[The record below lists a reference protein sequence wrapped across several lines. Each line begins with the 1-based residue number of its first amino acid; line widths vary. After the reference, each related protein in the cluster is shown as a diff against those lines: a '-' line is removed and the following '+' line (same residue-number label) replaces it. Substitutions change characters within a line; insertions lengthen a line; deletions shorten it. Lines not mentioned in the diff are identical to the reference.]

1 MSFATGEDVRNTIES
16 LVSALITYM
25 SQRYV
30 ATPFNGSHHLAFGK
44 LGAAKRAYAG
54 VPDHLRPYELRLAPN
69 KFPVFTYDEVMTKF
83 GTDKPDLRD
92 RSQVCARPCPSFHLT
107 PLTGP
112 QIYRVDDIVS
122 NDFVSMIT
130 KLDNPIVEAM
140 HLRLQK
146 PQEARR
152 FIHEFMDN
160 LPRSSLQLSGDG
172 TPGVFVVDDGK
183 PLRGL
188 ASFGFEAVEKLE
200 EKNRAMRL
208 LDGDIIIVQ
217 ARKRADFH
225 GEGWTDLGK
234 LRRAIH
240 DAARAQQLLQA
251 NYSWGLC
258 WVTRF
263 PLFTPTDADSA
274 AAGEGQGGSSGF
286 SSTHHP
292 FTAPCGPEDFDF
304 LETNPLLA
312 KGDHYD
318 LICRGVEIGGGS
330 RRIHDA
336 EMQTYIMRDVLG
348 MSDAGVNQ
356 FRHLLD
362 ALKDGCPPH
371 AGFAMGWDRFVTVLC
386 GVDSVTDVLAFPKN
400 SKGHDHMVGSPSKLT
415 DAQARTYHLAAS
427 AYKPTSSVA
436 AVGVKPSD
444 VPIPGDEPLPGSVPT
459 GTGA

>member
-1 MSFATGEDVRNTIES
+1 
-16 LVSALITYM
+16 
-25 SQRYV
+25 
-30 ATPFNGSHHLAFGK
+30 
-44 LGAAKRAYAG
+44 
-54 VPDHLRPYELRLAPN
+54 
-69 KFPVFTYDEVMTKF
+69 
-83 GTDKPDLRD
+83 
-92 RSQVCARPCPSFHLT
+92 
-107 PLTGP
+107 
-112 QIYRVDDIVS
+112 
-122 NDFVSMIT
+122 MIT
-130 KLDNPIVEAM
+130 KLENPIVEAM
-140 HLRLQK
+140 HLRLAK
-146 PQEARR
+146 PEKARR

-172 TPGVFVVDDGK
+172 TPGVFVIDETK

-188 ASFGFEAVEKLE
+188 SPLGFEAAGQLE
-200 EKNRAMRL
+200 EKVGSMKL
-208 LDGDIIIVQ
+208 LDGDIILVQ
-217 ARKRADFH
+217 ARKRADFR

-234 LRRAIH
+234 LRKAIY
-240 DAARAQQLLQA
+240 DETRAQQLIQPD
-251 NYSWGLC
+251 YTWGLC
-258 WVTRF
+258 WVTKF

-292 FTAPCGPEDFDF
+292 FTAPYGPEDFDC
-304 LETNPLLA
+304 LETDPLLA

-336 EMQTYIMRDVLG
+336 EMQMYIMRDILG

-371 AGFAMGWDRFVTVLC
+371 AGFAMGWDRFAAVIC

-400 SKGHDHMVGSPSKLT
+400 SKGYDYMVGSPSKLT

-427 AYKPTSSVA
+427 GYEPTSAVA
-436 AVGVKPSD
+436 AAEVKPSD
-444 VPIPGDEPLPGSVPT
+444 VPIPGDEPLPGSVPA